1 MNQKLSAIVQAF
13 APPIVWNAYLR
24 LRRRRRTGLV
34 WREFGNVITCSH
46 SKPILEGQ
54 FAELYERYYKL
65 DPFIPKEV
73 WRYRLYNVAVFA
85 DFCRDIPGD
94 FVCAGVSWGLHCV

>member
-1 MNQKLSAIVQAF
+1 M
-13 APPIVWNAYLR
+13 
-24 LRRRRRTGLV
+24 

-46 SKPILEGQ
+46 SKPILEVTIR
-54 FAELYERYYKL
+54 AELYERYYKL

-85 DFCRDIPGD
+85 DFAAIFQEILYAPVFRGGCTAYGFSISRTFRALAKHFI
-94 FVCAGVSWGLHCV
+94 